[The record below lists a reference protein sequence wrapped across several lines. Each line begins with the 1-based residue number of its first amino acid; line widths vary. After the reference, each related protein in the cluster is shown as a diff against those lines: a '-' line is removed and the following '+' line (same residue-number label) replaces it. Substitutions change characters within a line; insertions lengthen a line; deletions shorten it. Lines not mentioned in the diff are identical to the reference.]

1 LEKEVERMEDE
12 NTTTNG
18 GPSIEEPTSDNHNDD
33 PELELLEMEVNA
45 QRQYE
50 ALVRRAFTFPY

>member
-1 LEKEVERMEDE
+1 MEDE